1 MAVNPFN
8 LAVDQRAERKLLV
21 TAIEWDNL
29 VSGKYYVCTE
39 EEPADWAT
47 NYTAYYTESQGA
59 YTHVTG
65 ETAPTWAEST
75 YYKTVDRAILGKRT
89 PDSSIDYNVDSE
101 DSTDILGQ
109 NYHDTNRTQ
118 PSQGFD
124 VHPILG
130 GDKFSEKINDIRRR
144 NALTE
149 LSQFT
154 VYVITLF
161 VGNST
166 SGYDT
171 ERHSECAVEYESI
184 GGDTVVNFPF
194 TIFLSN
200 KLTLGT
206 VDKAKPDFTFT
217 PDLSI

>member
-1 MAVNPFN
+1 MAVNSFN
-8 LAVDQRAERKLLV
+8 LAPDQRAERKLLV

-29 VSGKYYVCTE
+29 TSGKYYVCTE
-39 EEPADWAT
+39 EEPADWDT
-47 NYTAYYTESQGA
+47 NYTAYYTESQGE

-89 PDSSIDYNVDSE
+89 PDSSIEYNLDTE

-109 NYHDTNRTQ
+109 NYHDVNKSQ

-124 VHPILG
+124 THPILG
-130 GDKFSEKINDIRRR
+130 GDKFSEKLNDIRRR

-149 LSQFT
+149 LNQFT

-166 SGYDT
+166 NGYDT
-171 ERHSECAVEYESI
+171 ERHTECSVDYESI
-184 GGDTVVNFPF
+184 GGESVVNFPF
-194 TIFLSN
+194 TIYLSN

-206 VDKAKPDFTFT
+206 VNKAKLDFTFT
-217 PDLSI
+217 PDLSV